1 MAKMNPK
8 LKSRLRR
15 KKHIRKNVYGSSSR
29 PRLSVFRSTKHMYA
43 QIIDD
48 STGSTLAAAS
58 TLSKEFGENYGGNK
72 DAAVK
77 VGAMIADLAKEKGID
92 TVVFDRNGFLFHGRV
107 KALADSAREKG
118 LKF

>member
-1 MAKMNPK
+1 MAKMNQK

-15 KKHIRKNVYGSSSR
+15 KKHIRKNIFGSSAR

-48 STGSTLAAAS
+48 STGSTLVAAS

-72 DAAVK
+72 DAAKK
-77 VGAMIADLAKEKGID
+77 VGELIAERAKEKGIE
-92 TVVFDRNGFLFHGRV
+92 TVIFDRNGFLFHGRI
-107 KALADSAREKG
+107 KALADSARENG